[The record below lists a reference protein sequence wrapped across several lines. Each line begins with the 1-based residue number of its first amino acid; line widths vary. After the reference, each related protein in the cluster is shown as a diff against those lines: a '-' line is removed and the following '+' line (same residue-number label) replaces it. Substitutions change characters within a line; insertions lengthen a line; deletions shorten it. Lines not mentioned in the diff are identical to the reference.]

1 MRKNL
6 CAFVFVISLAAAAHA
21 GEEAV
26 GTTSAAFLKLGSG
39 ARAAAMGEA
48 YVGLANDASGI
59 NYNAAGIAQ
68 SLNGEIQATH
78 TAWFQGLNYEN
89 LNGVFSV
96 GDGGMLG
103 LTLNFLSVPAITRTQ
118 QVGNDP
124 NNPENNF
131 IDDGSF
137 SPFDLQAAVAYARPI
152 AKGWLLG
159 ANFKLVSQSLDT
171 KSTMGI
177 ALDLGTLW
185 YTPIRNLTMGFAA
198 NNMGTPIKLQS
209 EAFDLPLIF
218 RLGGAY
224 HAFDDQFIF
233 TLEGDLPIDTAPVV
247 AFGLEYNIANRFYPR
262 LGYRLNSIFNPWSA
276 GFGLQY
282 DEWGLDMSVVP
293 FGELGMTY
301 RVSLNY
307 RFGKPGVELTAPL
320 AYANDTQAGKP
331 AVLHLGMSAPDKVTS
346 WAVYIYDSGRPAK
359 IVRALSGSG
368 PVGNDLLWDGHDK
381 NDQPLPEGVYWSIV
395 SARYTTGQ
403 VVNSQYVRLEISNR
417 APVVDLSLDPSSLN
431 PRASGEAYIPTSF
444 KPTLKSGRGIAAW
457 RVELSDA
464 GGKLFR
470 TIQGDGALPDTVVWD
485 GKGDNGDE
493 LISNSVYSA
502 RLWVKDALGGEG
514 VSAVPVSFRAVFH

>member
-1 MRKNL
+1 MRKLL
-6 CAFVFVISLAAAAHA
+6 CFLALALPAAAWA

-78 TAWFQGLNYEN
+78 TEWFQGLKYEN

-96 GDGGMLG
+96 GEGGMLG
-103 LTLNFLSVPAITRTQ
+103 LTLNFLSVPQITRTE
-118 QVGNDP
+118 QVANGPDP
-124 NNPENNF
+124 SQNF

-137 SPFDLQAAVAYARPI
+137 SPFDLQAAIAYARPI

-159 ANFKLVSQSLDT
+159 GNFKLLSQTLDT
-171 KSTMGI
+171 KSTMGV
-177 ALDLGTLW
+177 AVDLGTLW
-185 YTPIRNLTMGFAA
+185 YTPIRNLTMGFAV
-198 NNMGTPIKLQS
+198 NNLGTPIKLQS

-233 TLEGDLPIDTAPVV
+233 TLEGDLPMDNAPVV
-247 AFGLEYNIANRFYPR
+247 AMGLEYNIANRFYPR
-262 LGYRLNSIFNPWSA
+262 LGYRMNSMFNPWSA

-282 DEWGLDMSVVP
+282 DEWGVDMSVVP
-293 FGELGMTY
+293 FGELGLTY
-301 RVSLNY
+301 RASVNY
-307 RFGKPGVELTAPL
+307 RFGKPGVDLAAPL

-331 AVLHLGMSAPDKVTS
+331 AVLHLGMNAPDKVTA
-346 WAVYIYDSGRPAK
+346 WAVYIYDSGHPAK

-368 PVGNDLLWDGHDK
+368 PVEKDLLWDGHDK
-381 NDQPLPEGVYWSIV
+381 NGMALPEGVYWAIV

-403 VVNSQYVRLEISNR
+403 VVNSQYVRLEISNS
-417 APVVDLSLDPSSLN
+417 APVVDLSLDPSSVN
-431 PRASGEAYIPTSF
+431 PRGAGEAFIPTSLR
-444 KPTLKSGRGIAAW
+444 PSLKSGRGIAAW
-457 RVELSDA
+457 RVEVMDA
-464 GGKLFR
+464 TGKVFR
-470 TIQGDGALPDTVVWD
+470 TLQGEGSLPETVVWD

-502 RLWVKDALGGEG
+502 RLWVKDALGAEG
-514 VSAVPVSFRAVFH
+514 VSAMPVSFRAVFH